1 MSLAVVLCPSSVSIA
16 SDDSVSIASVDDSVQ
31 GCIDA
36 SWVSLI
42 VPA

>member
-16 SDDSVSIASVDDSVQ
+16 SVDDAVR

-36 SWVSLI
+36 SWVGLI